1 MQLQLQRQLKL
12 KLKLN
17 LNLKLIPILIP
28 ILLLGLTHQSQAA
41 KKELW
46 IYTSIYKE
54 FATPLAA
61 AFQATHP
68 EYDVQIFQGGS
79 EKIQAK
85 VEAELLAGKPQADI
99 MLVSDPFWPQDLE
112 KRKLVTVQSGK
123 HAAETNYYS
132 VMVLIC
138 NKSVPKDQRPAS
150 FKDLALPKFD
160 KLVQSG
166 SPLESGTTFSTFAIL
181 SKKYGWD
188 FIQALGKNH
197 LASSGGNSTV
207 IQKVES
213 GEKKFGIVLLENAL
227 AAQKRGSPLEV
238 IYPSDGSIPIPSVQ
252 VLIRNSPN
260 PEGGSKF
267 ADFVLSAEGQKL
279 LRNGFMYSVR
289 KDVEAPEGAPPFKTI
304 MKGAIEWTPQ
314 LIGEISRDAKEI
326 KRKFTAYV
334 LE

>member
-1 MQLQLQRQLKL
+1 MKYSFLLV
-12 KLKLN
+12 
-17 LNLKLIPILIP
+17 LIALIAFP
-28 ILLLGLTHQSQAA
+28 AHAG

-54 FATPLAA
+54 FADPLAA

-85 VEAELLAGKPQADI
+85 VEAEILAGKPQADI

-112 KRKLVTVQSGK
+112 KRKLVSVQKGRK
-123 HAAETNYYS
+123 AAETNYFS
-132 VMVLIC
+132 VMILIC

-150 FKDLALPKFD
+150 FKELALPKFD
-160 KLVQSG
+160 KVVQSG
-166 SPLESGTTFSTFAIL
+166 SPLESGTMFSTYAIL
-181 SKKYGWD
+181 SRKYGWD
-188 FIQALGKNH
+188 FVEQLGKNH
-197 LASSGGNSTV
+197 LAASGGNSTV

-213 GEKKFGIVLLENAL
+213 GEKKIGIVLLENAL
-227 AAQKRGSPLEV
+227 AAQKRGSPIEI
-238 IYPSDGSIPIPSVQ
+238 IYPTDGAIPIPSVQ
-252 VLIRNSPN
+252 VLIKNSPN
-260 PEGGSKF
+260 PEGGEKF
-267 ADFVLSAEGQKL
+267 ADFVLSADGQKL

-304 MKGAIEWTPQ
+304 MKGTVDWTPQ
-314 LIGEISRDAKEI
+314 LLSEISKDAKEI
-326 KRKFTAYV
+326 KRKFAAYV